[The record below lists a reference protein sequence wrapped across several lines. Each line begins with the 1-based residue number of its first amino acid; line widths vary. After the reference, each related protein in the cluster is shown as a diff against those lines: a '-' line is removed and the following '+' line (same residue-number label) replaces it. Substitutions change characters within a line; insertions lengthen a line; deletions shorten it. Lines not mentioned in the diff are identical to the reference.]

1 MFRGYWRSHFIVLC
15 CRKAWESLV
24 VPATRGQIIIK
35 TMMPLARM
43 LDVGVD
49 ARDNQVG
56 TSGGVLAQMVGLLAP
71 IGQGALPRV
80 PLVNI
85 AQTLFVFGV
94 LLARFVLVHNQ

>member
-1 MFRGYWRSHFIVLC
+1 
-15 CRKAWESLV
+15 
-24 VPATRGQIIIK
+24 
-35 TMMPLARM
+35 MMPLARM

-56 TSGGVLAQMVGLLAP
+56 KSGGVLAQMVGLLAL

-94 LLARFVLVHNQ
+94 LQARFVLVHNQSADCVLLDSILRMDKVHVRFVLLEQRAM